1 MRSYTTAD
9 LTSLTVKG
17 DLLPLAKSLGMR
29 GYSKLRKADLIAAI
43 VAHTAVHVP
52 ATKIL
57 NTEVKADHA
66 EIVKIMV
73 ATVPVTPVVE
83 VEANETDELI
93 FAYRAMR
100 KTIRDMGNVPAR
112 VSIVSRM
119 RKLSSQIKACGVDMR
134 TV

>member
-1 MRSYTTAD
+1 MRSYTTAE
-9 LTSLTVKG
+9 LTSLTVKRE
-17 DLLPLAKSLGMR
+17 LLPLAKSLGMR

-43 VAHTAVHVP
+43 VAHTAAP
-52 ATKIL
+52 TTKIL
-57 NTEVKADHA
+57 DTEVKADHA

-73 ATVPVTPVVE
+73 ATVPVTTVAE

-112 VSIVSRM
+112 VSIVTRM